1 VKRPYNGLFSG
12 IAILLTVTSALA
24 EQATAQ
30 SLGGEITRGA
40 VEVGWITQTINR
52 DLSDALGGSFAMSW
66 GRGALLVT
74 FAPHDRIQIAFG
86 GAVWY
91 DGASD
96 RFPTRRYRRSNV
108 GLAGRARLWRRG
120 RSQVGVAAGAHYAL
134 DFDESPSQYHK
145 RENRFF
151 GALVGNQGFIVARP
165 EASVWI
171 APAYVRD
178 AMYQYPPRAP
188 VQELHSKGDFALVL
202 GGDAL
207 LAHHVRPYL
216 QATFTRRWGSEFGL
230 GYRF

>member
-1 VKRPYNGLFSG
+1 VKVSCNGLSSG
-12 IAILLTVTSALA
+12 IVVLLAVASTLV

-30 SLGGEITRGA
+30 ALGGDITRGA
-40 VEVGWITQTINR
+40 VEVGWTTQTINR

-66 GRGALLVT
+66 GRGALLVKFT
-74 FAPHDRIQIAFG
+74 PHDRIQIVFG

-91 DGASD
+91 DGATD

-108 GLAGRARLWRRG
+108 GLAGRARLWGRG
-120 RSQVGVAAGAHYAL
+120 RSQVGVAAGGHYAL
-134 DFDESPSQYHK
+134 DFDESPNQYHK

-151 GALVGNQGFIVARP
+151 GALVGSQGFVVGRQ

-178 AMYQYPPRAP
+178 AMYQYPPSAP

-216 QATFTRRWGSEFGL
+216 QATFTKRWGSEVGL